1 MSSTATDNSL
11 LRVEA
16 ARYAL
21 LRRLASAMR
30 HELVKHLQPIGMV
43 TEVMNRR
50 LRAPSPDLGQVNDA
64 AAKLNSLSRTA
75 VNACVDVITWLAP
88 DPAATVS
95 TEEAVA
101 EVMELLRS
109 NLGFRGF
116 TLRSEV
122 GALPQQIGRA
132 SVRMLV
138 PGCLLALSDSTPA
151 PAQFTLH
158 GEPDGEY
165 LRIRIA
171 VQRGDGPPP
180 DPADSTYRKLS
191 WSDIEA
197 LAAAEDVTLTRT
209 ESEVT
214 LDFVNLDE

>member
-1 MSSTATDNSL
+1 MSSSATDNSL

-95 TEEAVA
+95 TEEAIA

-138 PGCLLALSDSTPA
+138 PGCLLALSDSTAA
-151 PAQFTLH
+151 PAEFTLR
-158 GEPDGEY
+158 GEVDGEY
-165 LRIRIA
+165 LRLRIG
-171 VQRGDGPPP
+171 VQRTDGPPP
-180 DPADSTYRKLS
+180 DPSDSTYRKLS

-197 LAAAEDVTLTRT
+197 LAAAEDVTLSRT
-209 ESEVT
+209 EAEMT
-214 LDFVNLDE
+214 LDFVILDE